1 MLWQNEH
8 LFFLLPFIRRET
20 PNFII
25 LFHEQLTILFIR
37 FNKMSLFKVSLILP
51 NVLK

>member
-1 MLWQNEH
+1 MST
-8 LFFLLPFIRRET
+8 FFLLPFLNIET

-25 LFHEQLTILFIR
+25 LFHGKLTILFFK

-51 NVLK
+51 NMLK